1 MSIPADVAPPPTVTA
16 DALPRR
22 LGLIATAGVVVGT
35 IIGSGIF
42 RMPSVVAGE
51 VGSTAGVMTVWILGG
66 LISLCGALSLAELA
80 AAFPR
85 SGGVF
90 VYLREIYGNAI
101 AFLFGWTMLFIGPA
115 AIAGVSLVFAEYAAS
130 LTGAPAAAVR
140 PIAAVAIAACSAVA
154 YVSVQGMGRLLTA
167 ASAAK
172 AGAIVAL
179 VFVAFLLGDGGA
191 GSFGAGAPTPADA
204 RWAGL
209 GIALVAALW
218 AYNGFHDM
226 VSVAGEVRDPG
237 RVLPRALLAGMFL
250 VVSVYVA
257 ANAAYLFVL
266 PFDTLR
272 GSPVVASDTM
282 VRVAGGVGAGLVAVM
297 VMVSTFGAVLGIA
310 LTNPRV
316 YYAIASAGLL
326 FAPLARVHPRFRTPH
341 VAVLAHAAVAM
352 ACVWWRTFEQLA
364 ASFVLGIWPFL
375 ALAAAGVLVL
385 RRTRP
390 SLDRPY
396 RVPGYPVVPLIFVAG
411 TAWIVASA
419 LIAQPAPTLAG
430 IGLTL
435 LGAPVYW
442 LRRAA
447 GGGATGRRPSAGS

>member
-1 MSIPADVAPPPTVTA
+1 MSIQAGISPPVALTA

-22 LGLIATAGVVVGT
+22 LGLVATTGVVIGT

-42 RMPSVVAGE
+42 RMPSVVAAE
-51 VGSTAGVMTVWILGG
+51 VGSAAGVIAVWTVGG

-90 VYLREIYGNAI
+90 VYLREVYGDAV

-115 AIAGVSLVFAEYAAS
+115 AVAGVSLVFAEYAAS
-130 LTGAPAAAVR
+130 LTGAPAWAVR
-140 PIAAVAIAACSAVA
+140 PIAAGAIAVCSAVA
-154 YVSVQGMGRLLTA
+154 YQSVQGMGRLLTV

-179 VFVAFLLGDGGA
+179 VGVAFLLGDGVA
-191 GSFGAGAPTPADA
+191 GSFGAGAPPPADA
-204 RWAGL
+204 RWGGM

-226 VSVAGEVRDPG
+226 VSVAGEVRNPG
-237 RVLPRALLAGMFL
+237 RVLPRALLAGMF
-250 VVSVYVA
+250 VVVAVYVA

-266 PFDTLR
+266 PFDALR
-272 GSPVVASDTM
+272 ASPVVASDAM
-282 VRVAGGVGAGLVAVM
+282 VRVVGEVGSGLVAMM

-341 VAVLAHAAVAM
+341 VAVLAHAVVAM
-352 ACVWWRTFEQLA
+352 VCVWWRTFEQLA

-390 SLDRPY
+390 SLERPY
-396 RVPGYPVVPLIFVAG
+396 RVPGYPVVPLVFVVG
-411 TAWIVASA
+411 TVWIVGSA

-442 LRRAA
+442 LRRRAA
-447 GGGATGRRPSAGS
+447 RSLP